1 MVGQVHRGLGHIR
14 PRVGAGEL
22 RAVVTGHVKQAIGW
36 RVHVC
41 TRHVTRVSCGH
52 SSPALGTA
60 QARVNRSQAT

>member
-22 RAVVTGHVKQAIGW
+22 GAVVTRHVKQAIGW
-36 RVHVC
+36 RVHVS
-41 TRHVTRVSCGH
+41 RHVTRVSCGH
-52 SSPALGTA
+52 SSPSLGTT